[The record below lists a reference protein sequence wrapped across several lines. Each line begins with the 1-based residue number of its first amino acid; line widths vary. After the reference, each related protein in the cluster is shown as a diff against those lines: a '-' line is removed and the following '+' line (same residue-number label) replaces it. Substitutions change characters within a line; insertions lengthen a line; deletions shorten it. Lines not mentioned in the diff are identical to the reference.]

1 MKKTI
6 ILVLSTLA
14 ILLLTGC
21 GTNTPKDKTNEYL
34 SRYNLLSDDVV
45 QSINTSISKEGLST
59 SNQNKYREV
68 LERQYKSLKYE
79 IKDETIN
86 GDDAA
91 VNVQITVYDLFKS
104 EQVSLDYLNN
114 NHDQFYND
122 DIFNQEE
129 YDKYKIE
136 NMLNTSDV
144 IVYDIIIYLKKQNGT
159 WIVQNPDTITLE
171 KIHGIYN
178 YE

>member
-91 VNVQITVYDLFKS
+91 VNVQITVYDLFK
-104 EQVSLDYLNN
+104 
-114 NHDQFYND
+114 
-122 DIFNQEE
+122 
-129 YDKYKIE
+129 
-136 NMLNTSDV
+136 
-144 IVYDIIIYLKKQNGT
+144 
-159 WIVQNPDTITLE
+159 
-171 KIHGIYN
+171 
-178 YE
+178 